1 MGAEEIKNDG
11 IPFEKRMAE
20 LSATLYQQFD
30 KANQLEATIK
40 KNLEALG
47 YGG

>member
-1 MGAEEIKNDG
+1 MEQLEVLKLLVSKL
-11 IPFEKRMAE
+11 EKAG
-20 LSATLYQQFD
+20 THYQQFD